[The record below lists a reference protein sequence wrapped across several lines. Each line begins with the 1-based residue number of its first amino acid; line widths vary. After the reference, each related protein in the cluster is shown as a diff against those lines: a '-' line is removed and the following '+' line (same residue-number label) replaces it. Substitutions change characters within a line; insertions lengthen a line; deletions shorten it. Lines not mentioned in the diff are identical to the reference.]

1 MRQEGR
7 CRLGGGVGKW
17 LVSLN
22 SLFFF
27 FSEKIARKRE
37 KIVKTDF
44 FITEKKKKI
53 TDYYDKYLK
62 LGRRKEILD
71 VLPSQ
76 LTLRVRNKTHGE
88 EALDN
93 K

>member
-1 MRQEGR
+1 MTSFIKFSSFFRKNSQKGR
-7 CRLGGGVGKW
+7 
-17 LVSLN
+17 
-22 SLFFF
+22 
-27 FSEKIARKRE
+27 KIA
-37 KIVKTDF
+37 KTNF
-44 FITEKKKKI
+44 FITEKKKI

-93 K
+93 KK